1 MNILLFLLINS
12 PQPMKHL
19 LLFLLVSFSTYSSSQ
34 NKENKWVIG
43 ASGSLVIF
51 QNNSLGESYNSQLPK
66 INLSRYLFSGFSLDG
81 SVTLSGLGDVEGLF
95 SNQFS
100 YNSLDGYVRYDFNLS
115 DNNLVPYMA
124 IGASFI
130 GAPSTKE
137 NANATTS
144 TLNIAFGGTFWI
156 THHWGLNGQYTY
168 KVSPELYTSMVNHTQ
183 LTAGLVYSFN
193 PRILV
198 RRLWDR

>member
-1 MNILLFLLINS
+1 
-12 PQPMKHL
+12 MKKI
-19 LLFLLVSFSTYSSSQ
+19 FSTAILVCCFSLVKSQ
-34 NKENKWVIG
+34 NYDNKWVAGISISY
-43 ASGSLVIF
+43 AIF
-51 QNNSLGESYNSQLPK
+51 QDNSFGSRYNTQFPK

-81 SVTLSGLGDVEGLF
+81 GITLSGLGDIDNLF
-95 SNQFS
+95 ANTFS

-130 GAPSTKE
+130 GGPRSRPE
-137 NANATTS
+137 SNSTS
-144 TLNIAFGGTFWI
+144 TFNTALGATFWL
-156 THHWGLNGQYTY
+156 THHWGINMQLTY
-168 KVSPELYTSMVNHTQ
+168 KVSPEEFRSMVNHTQ

-193 PRILV
+193 PRKLV